1 MKKRIPKTLVFLV
14 LLAAAVAV
22 ALLLASCD
30 AGGKDS
36 PATHADSVVRVHI
49 RANSNTTEDQGVKLE
64 VRDALTGYLTEVLNG
79 TEDKAAALAVL
90 DGERGNIAKIAQDE
104 LYRNGF
110 DYKVRVELKREVFPE
125 RVYDGYVFPEGE
137 YDALIVS
144 LGEGVGDNWWCVA
157 FPPLCFVPA
166 DGDEK
171 IVYKSWVKEMLEK
184 IFG

>member
-14 LLAAAVAV
+14 LLAAAVAG

-36 PATHADSVVRVHI
+36 PATHADSVVRIHI
-49 RANSNTTEDQGVKLE
+49 RANSNTAEDQGVKLE

-110 DYKVRVELKREVFPE
+110 DYKVRVELKREVFPA
-125 RVYDGYVFPEGE
+125 P
-137 YDALIVS
+137 ALLRARGRRRENSVQILGQGNAGKNLRLKENS
-144 LGEGVGDNWWCVA
+144 L
-157 FPPLCFVPA
+157 PLSP
-166 DGDEK
+166 
-171 IVYKSWVKEMLEK
+171 
-184 IFG
+184 